1 MPKILR
7 NIFICVLILII
18 IVAFSSSYASLNI
31 DNLAYVFAIGIDAS
45 DENTLEVTFEFSTTT
60 GSSESGSTEKS
71 KPIINSVTASSLS
84 SAINLMD
91 SYLEKE
97 INLSHCKAIIFC
109 EEIAYDG
116 ISDEIY
122 TLINNTQIRPSANI
136 IISKCKAKYYIEQT
150 KPELES
156 SVAKYYEILS
166 DSSKYTGYIPNSTI
180 GDFFNSLICK
190 DCDPYAI
197 LGGVNQST
205 QENTTMANS
214 EKDFNVKANESSIK
228 GEIGTENLGLAIF
241 KDDRIVGELD
251 ALETICFMTLKNNIN
266 RFLISVPDPVHEGN
280 YIDIYFMPY
289 DSTSV
294 KIDTSSPSPYIK
306 IKVKLS
312 GKIYSMSED
321 SSYLQPEILDAIS
334 NNCNSYL
341 QYAISDFLYKTS
353 KEFHCDIVGFGE
365 NASSNFFTTKD
376 LNNYKWLESYKNA
389 FFDVKVDTSV
399 ESGMLITET

>member
-7 NIFICVLILII
+7 NIFICVLIIII

-45 DENTLEVTFEFSTTT
+45 DENNIEVTFEFSTTT

-97 INLSHCKAIIFC
+97 INLSHCKAIIFS
-109 EEIAYDG
+109 EEIAYNG

-122 TLINNTQIRPSANI
+122 TLINNTQVRPSTNI

-156 SVAKYYEILS
+156 SVSKYFEILA
-166 DSSKYTGYIPNSTI
+166 DSSRYTGFIPDSTI
-180 GDFFNSLICK
+180 GGFFNSLICK

-197 LGGVNQST
+197 LGGVNQSES
-205 QENTTMANS
+205 QNTTTNNN
-214 EKDFNVKANESSIK
+214 EKDFSVKANDSSIQ
-228 GEIGTENLGLAIF
+228 GEVGTENIGLAVF
-241 KDDRIVGELD
+241 KNDRIVGELD
-251 ALETICFMTLKNNIN
+251 ALETICFMTLKNDIN

-289 DSTSV
+289 DSTNIKV
-294 KIDTSSPSPYIK
+294 DTSSASPYIK
-306 IKVKLS
+306 VKVKLS

-321 SSYLQPEILDAIS
+321 ASYLQPEILHAIS
-334 NNCNSYL
+334 SSCNSYL
-341 QYAISDFLYKTS
+341 EYAISDFLYKTS
-353 KEFHCDIVGFGE
+353 KDFHCDIIGFGQH
-365 NASSNFFTTKD
+365 SLSNFYTTRESE
-376 LNNYKWLESYKNA
+376 NYKWLESYKNA